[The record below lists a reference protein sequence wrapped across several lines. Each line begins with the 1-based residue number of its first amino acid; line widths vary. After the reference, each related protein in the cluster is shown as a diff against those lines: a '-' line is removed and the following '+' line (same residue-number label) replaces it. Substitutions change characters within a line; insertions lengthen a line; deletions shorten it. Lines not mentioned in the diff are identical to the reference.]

1 LQAEK
6 ILGSL
11 GGFFSRKWKPRLAC
25 NITGPLNSGG
35 TILLFHFTSTLKL
48 PLNRCKFHWCCCE
61 QGAMTK
67 AYGAWL
73 SLKAIVDVQ
82 EIHSRDK
89 VVTMQRGQHWG

>member
-1 LQAEK
+1 VEVLFCFSTSP
-6 ILGSL
+6 SL
-11 GGFFSRKWKPRLAC
+11 SSF
-25 NITGPLNSGG
+25 I
-35 TILLFHFTSTLKL
+35 STDA
-48 PLNRCKFHWCCCE
+48 NFIGAVCD

-89 VVTMQRGQHWG
+89 VVMMQRGQHWG